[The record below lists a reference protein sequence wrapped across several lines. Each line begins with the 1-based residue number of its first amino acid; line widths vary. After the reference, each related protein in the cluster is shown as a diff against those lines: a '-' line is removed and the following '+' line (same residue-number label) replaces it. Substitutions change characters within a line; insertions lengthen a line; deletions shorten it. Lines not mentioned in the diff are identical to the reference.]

1 MSDTSHPTGFRTV
14 MRGYDTSQVDRAV
27 TDLQHALDAE
37 RAESAER
44 GVQVTK
50 LQAMLDDLA
59 GRVASH
65 QARVQ
70 ALEDERKHTPP
81 PSFAELGERI
91 GSMLSLAQQEAEE
104 MRDRARAEADALITE
119 SRDAAARHTDGAHR
133 QATDVTSKAQAD
145 ATALVEGARRQADEI
160 LDQADREA
168 TARREEAEAVYE
180 HQRARAAA
188 AAADFEKTLAE
199 RRDKAATDF
208 AAQMQAN
215 EQLLARAEERLA
227 AFEAEAERLRQES
240 KEHAESLLRS
250 ARDEATT
257 LAEQARATAER
268 IRRESQREL
277 SAATARRDAITAQLH
292 NVRQMLATLGAGQVA
307 DPFAEP
313 DAVLTVPDAADPAE
327 AEPAETASAG
337 TASAEPASV
346 GTAPAEGP
354 EAVADPAGEPA
365 DA

>member
-1 MSDTSHPTGFRTV
+1 MSDTTQSAAFRTV

-27 TDLQHALDAE
+27 ADLRRTLDAA

-44 GVQVTK
+44 GVQVAK

-59 GRVASH
+59 GRVASY
-65 QARVQ
+65 QDRVQ
-70 ALEDERKHTPP
+70 DLEDERKHTPP

-91 GSMLSLAQQEAEE
+91 GSMLALAQQEAEE
-104 MRDRARAEADALITE
+104 MRDRARSEADTVLTE
-119 SRDAAARHTDGAHR
+119 SRDAAARHADGAHR
-133 QATDVTSKAQAD
+133 QAADVTSKAQAD

-188 AAADFEKTLAE
+188 AAADFEKTLAD

-208 AAQMQAN
+208 TAQMQAN
-215 EQLLARAEERLA
+215 EQVLARAEERLA
-227 AFEAEAERLRQES
+227 AFEAEAERLRLES
-240 KEHAESLLRS
+240 REQAESLLRS
-250 ARDEATT
+250 ARDEASA
-257 LAEQARATAER
+257 LVEHARGNAER
-268 IRRESQREL
+268 VRRESQREL
-277 SAATARRDAITAQLH
+277 NAATARRDAITAQLH

-313 DAVLTVPDAADPAE
+313 DASVEAAQAGNTVGHLAEVPGEAAPAE
-327 AEPAETASAG
+327 AGGDEESAHGESAG
-337 TASAEPASV
+337 A
-346 GTAPAEGP
+346 
-354 EAVADPAGEPA
+354 
-365 DA
+365 

>member
-1 MSDTSHPTGFRTV
+1 MSDTPHPTGFRTV

-27 TDLQHALDAE
+27 TELQHALESA

-44 GVQVTK
+44 SVQVTK
-50 LQAMLDDLA
+50 LQAMVDELST
-59 GRVASH
+59 RVSDH

-70 ALEDERKHTPP
+70 ELEDERKHTPP

-91 GSMLSLAQQEAEE
+91 GSMLSLAQQESTE
-104 MRDRARAEADALITE
+104 MRDRARTEAETTMSEA
-119 SRDAAARHTDGAHR
+119 RDAATRHTENAHR
-133 QATDVTSKAQAD
+133 QAADVTTKAQAD

-160 LDQADREA
+160 LDHADREA

-199 RRDKAATDF
+199 RRDKAAAEF
-208 AAQMQAN
+208 SAQMQAN
-215 EQLLARAEERLA
+215 EQVLARAEERLV
-227 AFEAEAERLRQES
+227 AFEAEADRLRQES
-240 KEHAESLLRS
+240 RDQAESLLRT

-257 LAEQARATAER
+257 LVEQARGSAER

-313 DAVLTVPDAADPAE
+313 DAGDTPATAIAPESVPESTVPEPNVVELDPAADVSDGSAEVAGKTPVGESAE
-327 AEPAETASAG
+327 A
-337 TASAEPASV
+337 
-346 GTAPAEGP
+346 
-354 EAVADPAGEPA
+354 
-365 DA
+365 

>member
-1 MSDTSHPTGFRTV
+1 MSDTTQSAGFRTV

-27 TDLQHALDAE
+27 ADLRRALDAA

-44 GVQVTK
+44 SVQATK
-50 LQAMLDDLA
+50 LQATLDDLT
-59 GRVASH
+59 GRVASY
-65 QARVQ
+65 QARVRE
-70 ALEDERKHTPP
+70 LEDERKHTPP

-91 GSMLSLAQQEAEE
+91 GSMLTLAQQEAEE
-104 MRDRARAEADALITE
+104 MRDRARAEADTVLTE
-119 SRDAAARHTDGAHR
+119 SRDAAGRHTDGAHR
-133 QATDVTSKAQAD
+133 QAADLTSKAQAD

-188 AAADFEKTLAE
+188 AAADFEKTLAD
-199 RRDKAATDF
+199 RRDKAAADF

-215 EQLLARAEERLA
+215 EQVLARAEERLA
-227 AFEAEAERLRQES
+227 AFEAEADRLRQES
-240 KEHAESLLRS
+240 RDQAESLLRS
-250 ARDEATT
+250 ARDEASA
-257 LAEQARATAER
+257 LVEQARGNAER
-268 IRRESQREL
+268 VRRESQREL

-313 DAVLTVPDAADPAE
+313 EAPAEVREAGEAAEEAAPAE
-327 AEPAETASAG
+327 AGGDVASA
-337 TASAEPASV
+337 T
-346 GTAPAEGP
+346 
-354 EAVADPAGEPA
+354 GEPT